1 MTMENDLLPQDFAE
15 ASDGMLPTTSCCMP
29 SSTAISSLPLL
40 AVAFGGG
47 TNSTAMLCGF
57 RQHGIRPD
65 LILFADTGGEL
76 PETYEHVMEMDTQC
90 RIWWG
95 IGIETVRKTYQGEF
109 EGLEKECLRG
119 GKLPALAYGS
129 RACSVKYKTDPQ
141 SARIIREL
149 RARGATWEKVPS
161 QKWLKEA
168 DMTAAEWVQANV
180 PNEGRPCTRAIGFDT
195 GEPHRW
201 KYSSDPWAKNW
212 YPLMSW
218 GWNREHCVNVIKKHG
233 LTQPGKSS
241 CYFCPAM
248 KRGEIL
254 RLKRAKPDYYAR
266 ALAIEANATTKSVG
280 RGLGGEKMRW
290 EHVESEDEAQSKLW
304 DWLDTHDESP
314 TPCGCYD
321 G

>member
-1 MTMENDLLPQDFAE
+1 MTMKNDLILQNDDE
-15 ASDGMLPTTSCCMP
+15 GIDGMLPAMP
-29 SSTAISSLPLL
+29 SSSGISSLL

-57 RQHGIRPD
+57 RERDIKPD

-95 IGIETVRKTYQGEF
+95 VGIGTVRKTYQGGF
-109 EGLEKECLRG
+109 EGLENECRRG
-119 GKLPALAYGS
+119 NKLPALAYGS
-129 RACSVKYKTDPQ
+129 RACSMKYKNQPQ
-141 SARIIREL
+141 NAELCRRLREL
-149 RARGATWEKVPS
+149 GHAWPSVPS
-161 QKWLKEA
+161 KKRLEA
-168 DMTAAEWVQANV
+168 MGKTRLEWVTENC
-180 PNEGRPCTRAIGFDT
+180 PEKRPSIRAIGFDA
-195 GEPHRW
+195 GENHRPRQ
-201 KYSSDPWAKNW
+201 SEDPWAQNW
-212 YPLMSW
+212 YPLLDW
-218 GWNREHCVNVIKKHG
+218 KWRRQECIEAIARHG

-241 CYFCPAM
+241 CFFCPAM

-254 RLKRAKPDYYAR
+254 RLKRAKPEYYAR
-266 ALAIEANATTKSVG
+266 ALAIEANATTRSIG

-290 EHVESEDEAQSKLW
+290 EHVDSNDDAQAKLW

-314 TPCGCYD
+314 IPCGCYD

>member
-1 MTMENDLLPQDFAE
+1 MENDLILQNDDE
-15 ASDGMLPTTSCCMP
+15 GSDGMLPTTSCSLP
-29 SSTAISSLPLL
+29 SSSGISSLL

-57 RQHGIRPD
+57 RERGVIPD
-65 LILFADTGGEL
+65 LILFADTGSEM

-95 IGIETVRKTYQGEF
+95 KGIETVAKLYQGEF

-129 RACSVKYKTDPQ
+129 RACSMKYKHEPQ
-141 SARIIREL
+141 NRRLKAEMKE
-149 RARGATWEKVPS
+149 RGVSVA
-161 QKWLKEA
+161 
-168 DMTAAEWVQANV
+168 
-180 PNEGRPCTRAIGFDT
+180 TRAIGFDAM
-195 GEPHRW
+195 ESHRNRPSTD
-201 KYSSDPWAKNW
+201 KWAVNW
-212 YPLMSW
+212 YPLMEW
-218 GWNREHCVNVIKKHG
+218 GWTRADCIEAIKRHG

-241 CYFCPAM
+241 CFFCPAM

-254 RLKRAKPDYYAR
+254 RLKRAKPDLYAR
-266 ALAIEANATTKSVG
+266 ALAIESNATTKSIG

-290 EHVESEDEAQSKLW
+290 EHVESEDESQSKLW